1 MTRKGLNLSIPDPAQ
16 LARLAA
22 EQTAAAELARLAE
35 QIVSLQREI
44 ALLHGE
50 VERSESRGRDLTDAK
65 FVTYRTL
72 IDSQADKV
80 KLALEATEKA
90 IDKAEIAT
98 GKAIDKAEI
107 ANNDRFAAV
116 NEFRAQL
123 ADLIAKF
130 ATLERVDLLYNQT
143 RQRMDEINNNLL
155 ARVADQADRIT
166 ELSTRMTAMESA
178 KQGGID
184 QRTAIFA
191 IVFLVI
197 AIFGVWT
204 ATH

>member
-1 MTRKGLNLSIPDPAQ
+1 VSTPVATSRRRYRAGRHRTGGVNNLTVLAAAQ
-16 LARLAA
+16 LA
-22 EQTAAAELARLAE
+22 QLAE
-35 QIVSLQREI
+35 QIVSLQDQI
-44 ALLHGE
+44 ALLHDE
-50 VERSESRGRDLTDAK
+50 LERSENRGRDLTDAK

-90 IDKAEIAT
+90 IEKAEKAT
-98 GKAIDKAEI
+98 EKAIDKAEI
-107 ANNDRFAAV
+107 ANNNRFEAV

-123 ADLIAKF
+123 TDLIARF

-143 RQRMDEINNNLL
+143 RLRIDEVNNNLST
-155 ARVADQADRIT
+155 RIT
-166 ELSTRMTAMESA
+166 ELSTRMTAMESER
-178 KQGGID
+178 KGGVD

-197 AIFGVWT
+197 AVFGFWT